1 MDLFTSSLIHQP
13 SHTAYARQI
22 HHGQVGLPSVSV
34 LSISKESRVISS
46 EPTLNPGLSP
56 DIPAP
61 LAPSGT
67 EVSAAVPVIP
77 GSIPSSDPEKN
88 STCELTNLF
97 QAKGDNDIAGIAI
110 SGNCISWPWV
120 ASTFAVLLLLCCTC
134 CCYRQRRI
142 AAAKK
147 ANVLT
152 GRHQQNEI
160 SMTNPSPAINDDPR
174 ALVESQNNLSSTS
187 GTHDNLE
194 VMSEDVTPFY
204 ERPQSLRPPL
214 PSATPPSMSQ
224 GRRICTDE
232 VGIEMT
238 QMLGIVR
245 VAPDGSSLD
254 TMTVS
259 TIPPTFPQ
267 QTTPSDLVWDPFH
280 LLSDQAHE
288 SYTAPMNGSDAM
300 YNLFKVAADQATP
313 FEPYDMPPLAHHQ
326 QDSQYNQATDD
337 LELPLSTCSVFGN
350 SNWAQFSESSGF
362 AQMPIPLCPS
372 LFANQVPM
380 QDVEIGVQGAAT
392 RVQIPAP
399 QEKCDGVGANT
410 SVELEAMPE
419 TAGHNPFLTPRNPFD
434 MLRAD
439 FCV

>member
-1 MDLFTSSLIHQP
+1 MDSFTLSSIHQP
-13 SHTAYARQI
+13 SHTTYARQF
-22 HHGQVGLPSVSV
+22 HLGQVGLPSVSV

-56 DIPAP
+56 DFPAP
-61 LAPSGT
+61 LALSGT

-77 GSIPSSDPEKN
+77 GSIPASDSEKN
-88 STCELTNLF
+88 FTCELTNLF
-97 QAKGDNDIAGIAI
+97 QARGDNDIAGITI

-147 ANVLT
+147 TNVLA

-160 SMTNPSPAINDDPR
+160 GMTNPSPAINDDPR
-174 ALVESQNNLSSTS
+174 VLESQSNLSSTS
-187 GTHDNLE
+187 GAHDNLE
-194 VMSEDVTPFY
+194 VMSEDVTRFY

-224 GRRICTDE
+224 GRRIGTDE

-238 QMLGIVR
+238 QMQGIVR
-245 VAPDGSSLD
+245 VAADGSSLD

-259 TIPPTFPQ
+259 TILPTFPQ
-267 QTTPSDLVWDPFH
+267 QITPSDLVWDPFH
-280 LLSDQAHE
+280 MFSDQAHE

-300 YNLFKVAADQATP
+300 YNLFKAAADQATP
-313 FEPYDMPPLAHHQ
+313 FEPYDMPTLAHRQ

-337 LELPLSTCSVFGN
+337 LELPLSTCSVFGD
-350 SNWAQFSESSGF
+350 SNWAQFSESSDF

-372 LFANQVPM
+372 SFANQVPM

-392 RVQIPAP
+392 CVQIPAP
-399 QEKCDGVGANT
+399 HEKCDGVGANT
-410 SVELEAMPE
+410 SVELGAMPE
-419 TAGHNPFLTPRNPFD
+419 TAGDNPFLTPRNPFD
-434 MLRAD
+434 MSRAD
-439 FCV
+439 FCA